1 MSKSPTSKTSFQRSS
16 GRRPEL
22 VRLAFSLMFDFRRR
36 IMATV
41 IDSNL
46 ENIHIKTATGN
57 MRIKTDFLEDDLLY
71 DER

>member
-1 MSKSPTSKTSFQRSS
+1 
-16 GRRPEL
+16 
-22 VRLAFSLMFDFRRR
+22 MFDFRRR